1 MKKKVLI
8 ACIGL
13 VVLVSIILLIYMP
26 LRQAANLH
34 SLENEVANISL
45 PQNIEMIAIR
55 SAVGDSG
62 GNGNYSTLRVV
73 LAVKTVLS
81 INELKTEFENLNLR
95 FPKHYK
101 NSDNRPIFYITHCED
116 STFRSSRDFS
126 LSIEELEIAIDYS
139 KYYFIEFV
147 E

>member
-8 ACIGL
+8 VCIGL

-81 INELKTEFENLNLR
+81 INELKTEFENL
-95 FPKHYK
+95 KQ
-101 NSDNRPIFYITHCED
+101 D
-116 STFRSSRDFS
+116 
-126 LSIEELEIAIDYS
+126 
-139 KYYFIEFV
+139 
-147 E
+147 